1 MFYQVKHYFSVAAD
15 KNLQATKLY
24 WQMPLSFQ
32 VTGAE
37 KNQLVVSLAAI
48 LLSDSGIEV
57 SAGLILT
64 LFVVFI
70 KSIYVYRYY
79 FVIYT

>member
-1 MFYQVKHYFSVAAD
+1 
-15 KNLQATKLY
+15 
-24 WQMPLSFQ
+24 MPLSFQ

>member
-1 MFYQVKHYFSVAAD
+1 MFFSTMFYRVKHYFSVAAD
-15 KNLQATKLY
+15 KLTQLNY
-24 WQMPLSFQ
+24 IQMPLSFQ

-64 LFVVFI
+64 SFVVLPVFMYI
-70 KSIYVYRYY
+70 
-79 FVIYT
+79 

>member
-1 MFYQVKHYFSVAAD
+1 MFYRVKHYFSVAAD
-15 KNLQATKLY
+15 KTTTQLNY
-24 WQMPLSFQ
+24 IQMPLSFQ

-64 LFVVFI
+64 LFVVLP
-70 KSIYVYRYY
+70 VYMY
-79 FVIYT
+79 I